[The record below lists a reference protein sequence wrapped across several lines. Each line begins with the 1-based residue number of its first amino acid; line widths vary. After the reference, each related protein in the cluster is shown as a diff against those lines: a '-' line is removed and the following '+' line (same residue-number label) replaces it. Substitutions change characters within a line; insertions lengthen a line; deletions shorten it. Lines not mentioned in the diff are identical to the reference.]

1 MNYRCPRCSAMFEG
15 QQDHCP
21 YCNKKLKYHVPK
33 IDKKP
38 AKNKVKPL
46 NSKDDKAMLRLVD
59 IVKIYQA
66 GSNSVKAV
74 DGVSL
79 NFRKNEFVSI
89 LGPSGSG
96 KTTLLN
102 IIGGLDHYTSGD
114 LIIAGK
120 STKQYKDRD
129 WDKYRNLRVGFIF
142 QSYNLI
148 PHQNVLSNVELAL
161 TISGI
166 GKEERKQRAIEA
178 LNKVGLHDQIYKKP
192 NQLSGGQCQRVAIA
206 RALVNNPEI
215 LLADEPTGALDTKT
229 SKQIMDLIAEI
240 AQDRLVIM
248 VTHNPELAE
257 EYSSR
262 IIKLLD
268 GKISDD
274 SNPLSIDKDYVE
286 EEKVTKAKMGFWTA
300 TKLSFKNL
308 ISKSKRT
315 ILVAIASSIGIIG
328 VSTVLSVS
336 FGVTDYIRS
345 MQDDMLSSYPL
356 EIAEASVDLTSL
368 MSGLSNDEKRELS
381 KFDINTQVGM
391 DSMISYLMR
400 RYSDITNIKTND
412 INKNLVD
419 YVHALPTNTY
429 ATIKDNYG
437 IDVTNNIFANWTSS
451 KDAGEGEKKLNISLN
466 GLTQRYIAELKTVE
480 GFSAYASY
488 VDLFTNF
495 MKQYPGNEEYILS
508 QYDLLGNST
517 FASKEN
523 EIMIVVDGNTTLT
536 DFTLA
541 QMGYYNHDEFLNIGK
556 KAVKYNEYTT
566 QYNNQEITKS
576 EYDTL
581 VKALDTEYP
590 YRTEFNYT
598 DLIGSEF
605 TYFPHS
611 TLWEY
616 GNVSQNTSMT
626 GSLLLS
632 NADGNIAYFQY
643 SHNTTFGDL
652 DLLTGIR
659 IVPGESV
666 DLNNTIIY
674 VRQASKNR
682 DPNTFFDTSLTDPST
697 WWFYADMS
705 KVATL
710 DPAQIIDTSKALL
723 VNSANAMFVNVTTDP
738 LNPVVPE
745 TVFTNVVKQAE
756 ESGLTEGYNYP
767 AVAKQEWIDQGKGV
781 TMKVTGILRAK
792 PTTNFGCLSRGVYYT
807 PAFTDKFIADA
818 SAPES
823 KIVNEEVHGIKKHF
837 TSGAAANSKY
847 KAYVTYSYIDYTDS
861 ENPVMVDGGY
871 SSAINTRSGVS
882 GLFSGLLSGDTLS
895 DNQNIMRT
903 ICGLKAYTDNELYVF
918 EKIPQS
924 MDIYP
929 TDFANKN
936 KITDYL
942 NRWNSDDT
950 LVINGKNVTRDE
962 RTDVSY
968 TDTVEVIITVI
979 NSLITIVTSAL
990 VAFTSLSLVVSCFM
1004 IAVITYIS
1012 VVERIKEIGVI
1023 RSLGGRKKDVS
1034 RLFTAENLITGLASG
1049 LFGIAVTYLLSLI
1062 INLVVSFFG
1071 VPAIAMLPWWM
1082 ALIMIGLSIFLNVIS
1097 GFIPS
1102 RNAARQD
1109 PVEALRSE

>member
-1 MNYRCPRCSAMFEG
+1 MYYRCPRCSAVFEG
-15 QQDHCP
+15 QQSNCP
-21 YCNKKLKYHVPK
+21 YCNKKLKYHAPVIEKK
-33 IDKKP
+33 IEKK
-38 AKNKVKPL
+38 AKKQAI

-59 IVKIYQA
+59 IVKVYQA
-66 GSNSVKAV
+66 GNNSVKAV

-148 PHQNVLSNVELAL
+148 PHQSVLANVELAL

-178 LNKVGLHDQIYKKP
+178 LNKVGLKDQINKKP

-240 AQDRLVIM
+240 AKDRLVIM
-248 VTHNPELAE
+248 VTHNPDLAE

-274 SNPLSIDKDYVE
+274 SNPLNIKEDFLE

-300 TKLSFKNL
+300 TKLSFRNL
-308 ISKSKRT
+308 VSKRKRT

-336 FGVTDYIRS
+336 YGVTDYIRS

-356 EIAEASVDLTSL
+356 QIAEASVDLSSL

-381 KFDINTQVGM
+381 KFDVNTQVGM

-400 RYSDITNIKTND
+400 RYSDITNIKTNE
-412 INKNLVD
+412 INKDLVS
-419 YVHALPTNTY
+419 YVHALPTDTY
-429 ATIKDNYG
+429 ATIQDNYG

-451 KDAGEGEKKLNISLN
+451 SVEAEGKKKLNISLN
-466 GLTQRYIAELKTVE
+466 GLTQRYIAELKTVD
-480 GFSAYASY
+480 GFGTYASY

-495 MKQYPGNEEYILS
+495 MRQYPGNEEYILS

-517 FASKEN
+517 FATKEN
-523 EIMIVVDGNTTLT
+523 EIMLVVDGNTTLT

-541 QMGYYNHDEFLNIGK
+541 QMGYYEHDEFINIGK
-556 KAVKYNEYTT
+556 KAVKYNELTT
-566 QYNNQEITKS
+566 KYNNGDINKET
-576 EYDTL
+576 YDAEC
-581 VKALDTEYP
+581 KKLDEEYP
-590 YRTEFNYT
+590 YRTEFEYT

-605 TYFPHS
+605 TYYPHS
-611 TLWEY
+611 TLWNY
-616 GNVSQNTSMT
+616 GNVSTSTTMGGT
-626 GSLLLS
+626 LFLS
-632 NADGNIAYFQY
+632 NDDGHLFYFTL
-643 SHNTTFGDL
+643 TTQNLLGRNL
-652 DLLTGIR
+652 DILAGVKIE
-659 IVPGESV
+659 PGKPI
-666 DLNNTIIY
+666 DLNNLTY
-674 VRQASKNR
+674 FVRQASDSR
-682 DPNTFFDTSLTDPST
+682 DPDTFLLGAWAYADVSKAIVDPS
-697 WWFYADMS
+697 
-705 KVATL
+705 
-710 DPAQIIDTSKALL
+710 
-723 VNSANAMFVNVTTDP
+723 SAISTTDYLLISP
-738 LNPVVPE
+738 TGAVVKLGEDITSFP
-745 TVFTNVVKQAE
+745 NVVKDVH
-756 ESGLTEGYNYP
+756 ESGLVEGYNYP
-767 AVAKQEWIDQGKGV
+767 AVANESWSDGV

-807 PAFTDKFIADA
+807 PAFTDKFITDANADG
-818 SAPES
+818 S
-823 KIVNEEVHGIKKHF
+823 KIMNEETHGLKKMF
-837 TSGAAANSKY
+837 ASGEAATTKF
-847 KAYVTYSYIDYTDS
+847 KAYVTYSYIDFTDT
-861 ENPVMVDGGY
+861 ENPKLVDGGY
-871 SSAINTRSGVS
+871 SNAINTSSGIS
-882 GLFSGLLSGDTLS
+882 GLFSGLLGSDTTG
-895 DNQNIMRT
+895 DNQAAMRA
-903 ICGLKAYTDNELYVF
+903 ISGLKAYNDNELYVF

-929 TDFANKN
+929 NDFANKD
-936 KITDYL
+936 KITKYFD
-942 NRWNSDDT
+942 RWNSDDT
-950 LVINGKNVTRDE
+950 LIIDGHELKRAD
-962 RTDVSY
+962 RTDLTY
-968 TDTVEVIITVI
+968 TDTVEVIITMI

-1012 VVERIKEIGVI
+1012 VVERVKEIGVI

-1049 LFGIAVTYLLSLI
+1049 IFGIAVTYLLSLI
-1062 INLVVSFFG
+1062 INVTVSFFG
-1071 VPAIAMLPWWM
+1071 VPAIAMLPWWI
-1082 ALIMIGLSIFLNVIS
+1082 ALIMIGLSIFLNVVS

>member
-1 MNYRCPRCSAMFEG
+1 MTFINKRRRIMNYQCPRCKGVFQNQRER
-15 QQDHCP
+15 CP
-21 YCNKKLKYHVPK
+21 YCNKKLKYHPE
-33 IDKKP
+33 ITEQKP
-38 AKNKVKPL
+38 KVKPV
-46 NSKDDKAMLRLVD
+46 NQKDDKAMLKLVD
-59 IVKIYQA
+59 IVKVYQA
-66 GSNSVKAV
+66 GNNKVNAV
-74 DGVSL
+74 NGVSL

-120 STKQYKDRD
+120 STKKYKDRD

-148 PHQNVLSNVELAL
+148 PHQSVLSNVELAL
-161 TISGI
+161 TISGV

-178 LNKVGLHDQIYKKP
+178 LDKVGLHDQINKKP

-229 SKQIMDLIAEI
+229 SKQIMDLISEI
-240 AQDRLVIM
+240 AKDRLVIM

-262 IIKLLD
+262 IIRLLD
-268 GKISDD
+268 GRISDD
-274 SNPLSIDKDYVE
+274 SNPLKPKADYKE
-286 EEKVTKAKMGFWTA
+286 EEKETKAKMSFWTA

-308 ISKSKRT
+308 ISKRKRT

-336 FGVTDYIRS
+336 YGVTDYIKS

-356 EIAEASVDLTSL
+356 EISEASVDLSSL
-368 MSGLSNDEKRELS
+368 MSGLSSDEKRELA
-381 KFDINTQVGM
+381 KFDVSTQVGM

-412 INKNLVD
+412 INKNLVS
-419 YVHALPTNTY
+419 YVHALPTDTY

-451 KDAGEGEKKLNISLN
+451 EQEGKAKLNISLN
-466 GLTQRYIAELKTVE
+466 GLTQRYISELKTVE

-495 MKQYPGNEEYILS
+495 MNQYPGNEEYILS
-508 QYDLLGNST
+508 QYDLIGENSK
-517 FASKEN
+517 FASAEN
-523 EIMIVVDGNTTLT
+523 EIMLVVDSNTTLT

-541 QMGYYNHDEFLNIGK
+541 QMGFYEHDEFINIGK

-566 QYNNQEITKS
+566 QYNNGDITK
-576 EYDTL
+576 EVYDAKVKELDTL
-581 VKALDTEYP
+581 YP
-590 YRTEFNYT
+590 YRTFFNDYP
-598 DLIGSEF
+598 DLIGTEF
-605 TYFPHS
+605 YYFPHS
-611 TLWEY
+611 TMWEY
-616 GNVSQNTSMT
+616 GNVSTSTTMEGT
-626 GSLLLS
+626 VFLS
-632 NADGNIAYFQY
+632 NNDGNLFYFTLSTQNLLGHNLDILAGIKIA
-643 SHNTTFGDL
+643 
-652 DLLTGIR
+652 
-659 IVPGESV
+659 PGTPI
-666 DLNNTIIY
+666 DLNNLTYY
-674 VRQASKNR
+674 VREASASR
-682 DPNTFFDTSLTDPST
+682 DPDTFVYGAWAYADVSKAVTDPEHAIS
-697 WWFYADMS
+697 
-705 KVATL
+705 
-710 DPAQIIDTSKALL
+710 
-723 VNSANAMFVNVTTDP
+723 TTDG
-738 LNPVVPE
+738 LMITASGATVMSGGVP
-745 TVFTNVVKQAE
+745 TVYPNVVKDVH
-756 ESGLTEGYNYP
+756 ESGLVEGYHYP
-767 AVAKQEWIDQGKGV
+767 AVADQSWIDSGKGMK
-781 TMKVTGILRAK
+781 MKVTGILRAK
-792 PTTNFGCLSRGVYYT
+792 PTTRFGSLSRGVYYT
-807 PAFTDKFIADA
+807 PAFTERYMKDA
-818 SAPES
+818 NASDSAIINDSEF
-823 KIVNEEVHGIKKHF
+823 GIKKLF
-837 TSGAAANSKY
+837 SSGKAETERY
-847 KAYVTYSYIDYTDS
+847 KAYVTYSYLDS
-861 ENPVMVDGGY
+861 SDESNPVIVSGGY
-871 SSAINTRSGVS
+871 ANAINGTGGVN
-882 GLFSGLLSGDTLS
+882 GLFSGLLGGSENIQRNQSAMRALS
-895 DNQNIMRT
+895 
-903 ICGLKAYTDNELYVF
+903 GLKAYTDNELYVF

-924 MDIYP
+924 MRIYP
-929 TDFANKN
+929 KDFNNKD
-936 KITDYL
+936 KITNYL
-942 NRWNSDDT
+942 NHWNSDDT
-950 LVINGKNVTRDE
+950 LVIDGKEVTRAE
-962 RTDVSY
+962 RTDLSY

-1012 VVERIKEIGVI
+1012 VVERVKEIGVI

-1049 LFGIAVTYLLSLI
+1049 LFGIAVTYILCLI
-1062 INLVVSFFG
+1062 INVAVSFFG
-1071 VPAIAMLPWWM
+1071 APAIAMLPWWI
-1082 ALIMIGLSIFLNVIS
+1082 ALIMIGLSIVLNVIS